1 MPASRIQFSK
11 YCILVSFYRNN
22 VETLSW
28 PLYSPGQI
36 SHQIKNM
43 WYILRT
49 YIQMWIF
56 ALFVS
61 GTYGRRRR
69 FPWFKLTLL
78 KMVEFQQQQ
87 MLLRNTLIIATF
99 KWLHTHLQGLHFRES
114 FKSFLKFAIIAL
126 PFIEY
131 HCNSLCT
138 HNLYIVK
145 NLALL

>member
-1 MPASRIQFSK
+1 MLYVTIFSVANHHVKSWICRGQKTWLLIIQGNLTDQQYMDTDTVQPVVVTFACQQNSIFKILYTGKFLSK
-11 YCILVSFYRNN
+11 QCWDIILAPIQPR
-22 VETLSW
+22 LD
-28 PLYSPGQI
+28 L

-78 KMVEFQQQQ
+78 KMVDFQQE
-87 MLLRNTLIIATF
+87 
-99 KWLHTHLQGLHFRES
+99 HTNYC
-114 FKSFLKFAIIAL
+114 KCKF
-126 PFIEY
+126 
-131 HCNSLCT
+131 
-138 HNLYIVK
+138 
-145 NLALL
+145 